1 MSRSILHCDLNNFFA
16 SVECVRHPEWKD
28 RPVAVCGSVK
38 ERHGICLAKN
48 YPAKKYGIRTGD
60 TVIDVLK
67 KCPDAILAEPHYEE
81 YEKYSRLTQAIYEEY
96 TDRVEPFGC
105 DESWLDVT
113 GSTLLFGDA
122 RQIADTIRERTKRE
136 LGLTISVGVS
146 FNKIFAKLGSD
157 LKKPD
162 AVTCITEDNFRE
174 RIWQLPACEMM
185 GVGPATYRAL
195 QKRCIRTIGQIAQTP
210 PGHLRTWL
218 GKNGDTLWRYA
229 NGLDTAEVIP
239 CARAAPM
246 QSISRGM
253 TPLRDMENEAECA
266 AFLTE
271 MAQEV
276 GRRLRKNRLY
286 AGGVKISIRDTKLC
300 SREFQCTLA
309 TPTMHTDVI
318 AQAAVQLLK
327 KHYRWQNPLRSA
339 SVTAIQLTTEHT
351 PAQMD
356 ILYDPDGSANAAVF
370 IFAIKK
376 LNDKYYIQLGLAEN
390 QSKAN
395 LEATGEGLAVYAVM
409 TADKPY
415 AVSGARMYFA
425 EIADQAIVDELMKDA
440 RQGAMFF
447 EITEVLPLG

>member
-1 MSRSILHCDLNNFFA
+1 MFLI
-16 SVECVRHPEWKD
+16 
-28 RPVAVCGSVK
+28 
-38 ERHGICLAKN
+38 
-48 YPAKKYGIRTGD
+48 
-60 TVIDVLK
+60 
-67 KCPDAILAEPHYEE
+67 
-81 YEKYSRLTQAIYEEY
+81 
-96 TDRVEPFGC
+96 
-105 DESWLDVT
+105 
-113 GSTLLFGDA
+113 
-122 RQIADTIRERTKRE
+122 
-136 LGLTISVGVS
+136 
-146 FNKIFAKLGSD
+146 
-157 LKKPD
+157 

-174 RIWQLPACEMM
+174 RIWHLPACEMM

-318 AQAAVQLLK
+318 ARAAVQLLK
-327 KHYRWQNPLRSA
+327 THYRWQNPLRSA
-339 SVTAIQLTTEHT
+339 SVTAIQLTPEHT

-356 ILYDPDGSANAAVF
+356 ILYDPALEEKRDHLDQTIDTLRRKYGSHSVCSASYFTLTAPGG
-370 IFAIKK
+370 KK
-376 LNDKYYIQLGLAEN
+376 
-390 QSKAN
+390 N
-395 LEATGEGLAVYAVM
+395 LISPDRDWSPAFSLGEGLRDRP
-409 TADKPY
+409 AD
-415 AVSGARMYFA
+415 
-425 EIADQAIVDELMKDA
+425 AIPFGTL
-440 RQGAMFF
+440 F
-447 EITEVLPLG
+447 